1 MKNHLKNLLTS
12 IVIPTIFITGFSNAA
27 SATNINPEIA
37 NINYWYGDEDIRGVI
52 TNRLG
57 NSAYVAPAV
66 PNNVGLIYDVA
77 AAALNE
83 ARAGKTALIPIN
95 LNNNHWTALAIRTKA
110 SGDIVVFYNDSFG
123 SSVGGNAS
131 ESGQYIEAIKQ
142 LVPNAQIIDLQV
154 RQQNDG
160 SSCGAFTAENL
171 IALSMLDQND
181 LTSDA
186 AREVLKDI
194 TDAKAIRILQ
204 LNALSSLYQKIVTSQ
219 ELAQANLTKTNIETT
234 TELAYQET
242 GNLSSLLINR
252 LSHLHL
258 ADNGDTGIS
267 AGDEQLNY
275 GAWVSGSVG
284 KGLFKAKDS
293 SKIKHNIGFASIGFD
308 GKIDDDTILGV
319 ALSYNINS
327 LKPKVVSSNN
337 DKDNAKNSRADF
349 STSTRSI
356 IGSVYGSMQADE
368 QLVIHGNITL
378 GKLYGKTKYQSF
390 LSEDNSFK
398 LKGELFG
405 ASLGANYYIP
415 LASLVVVPS
424 LTGSYEGVKFAAVK
438 QGNFNTDKTYVQK
451 FSITPSLSLA
461 TTFEYENFQL
471 IPEVTAS
478 YSNSPFIKSKKL
490 KVRNASGKTL
500 SNNKISVAKDSYN
513 LGASLTLASERIE
526 TSIGYERTTQPK
538 YLGHIGY
545 LKLRINI

>member
-1 MKNHLKNLLTS
+1 MKKHLKNLLTTV
-12 IVIPTIFITGFSNAA
+12 VIPSIFIAGFSNPA
-27 SATNINPEIA
+27 SAININPDIA
-37 NINYWYGDEDIRGVI
+37 NINYWYGDDDIRGVI
-52 TNRLG
+52 ANRLG
-57 NSAYVAPAV
+57 DRVYIAPAV
-66 PNNVGLIYDVA
+66 PNSPLLINDVA
-77 AAALNE
+77 VVALNE
-83 ARAGKTALIPIN
+83 ARAGKPALIPIN

-131 ESGQYIEAIKQ
+131 ESGQYIEAIKR

-171 IALSMLDQND
+171 IALSMLDEEQM
-181 LTSDA
+181 SPEQ
-186 AREVLKDI
+186 AREALAGIK
-194 TDAKAIRILQ
+194 DAKAIRILQ
-204 LNALSSLYQKIVTSQ
+204 LNSFSSLYQKIVTSQ
-219 ELAQANLTKTNIETT
+219 ELAEGNLTKNNIETT

-242 GNLSSLLINR
+242 GNLSSLLTNR

-275 GAWVSGSVG
+275 GAWVSGSAS

-293 SKIKHNIGFASIGFD
+293 SRIKHNSSGVTIGFD
-308 GKIDDDTILGV
+308 GKIDDETILGV

-327 LKPKVVSSNN
+327 LKPKVASSNN
-337 DKDNAKNSRADF
+337 DKNSRTDF
-349 STSTRSI
+349 STNTRSI

-368 QLVIHGNITL
+368 QLVIHGNINF

-415 LASLVVVPS
+415 LASLVLVPS

-478 YSNSPFIKSKKL
+478 YTNSPFIKSKKL
-490 KVRNASGKTL
+490 KVRNASGRIL
-500 SNNKISVAKDSYN
+500 SCNKISVAKDSYN

-526 TSIGYERTTQPK
+526 TSIGYERTAQPR

>member
-37 NINYWYGDEDIRGVI
+37 NIGYWYGDDDIRGVI
-52 TNRLG
+52 ANRLG
-57 NSAYVAPAV
+57 NRVYVAPAV
-66 PNNVGLIYDVA
+66 PNSFVLINDVA
-77 AAALNE
+77 TAGLNE
-83 ARAGKTALIPIN
+83 AMAGKPALIPVN
-95 LNNNHWTALAIRTKA
+95 LNGNHWTALAIRAKV

-123 SSVGGNAS
+123 SSFGGSSS
-131 ESGQYIEAIKQ
+131 ESGMYIEAIKK
-142 LVPNAQIIDLQV
+142 LVPNAEIIDLQV
-154 RQQNDG
+154 HQQNDG

-181 LTSDA
+181 LTSDT

-204 LNALSSLYQKIVTSQ
+204 LNSLGSLYQKIITSQ
-219 ELAQANLTKTNIETT
+219 ELAAISLTKNNIETT

-242 GNLSSLLINR
+242 SNLSSLLTNR

-258 ADNGDTGIS
+258 ADNGSTGIS

-293 SKIKHNIGFASIGFD
+293 SKIKHNIGGATIGFD

-319 ALSYNINS
+319 ALSHNINS
-327 LKPKVVSSNN
+327 LKPKVASSNN
-337 DKDNAKNSRADF
+337 DKNSRTDF
-349 STSTRSI
+349 STNTRSI

-390 LSEDNSFK
+390 LSDDNNFK

-405 ASLGANYYIP
+405 ANIGANYYIP
-415 LASLVVVPS
+415 LASLVLVPS
-424 LTGSYEGVKFAAVK
+424 LVGSYEGVKFAAVK

-461 TTFEYENFQL
+461 STFEYENFQL

-513 LGASLTLASERIE
+513 LGASLTLVLDRIE
-526 TSIGYERTTQPK
+526 TSIGYERTAQPR

>member
-1 MKNHLKNLLTS
+1 MKNQLKNLFATV
-12 IVIPTIFITGFSNAA
+12 VIPTIFITGFSNAA
-27 SATNINPEIA
+27 SATKINPEIA
-37 NINYWYGDEDIRGVI
+37 NIGYWYDDSDVRGVI
-52 TNRLG
+52 ANRLG
-57 NSAYVAPAV
+57 NAVYVAPAV
-66 PNNVGLIYDVA
+66 PNSPSLINDVA
-77 AAALNE
+77 SAALNE
-83 ARAGKTALIPIN
+83 ARAGLPALIPVN
-95 LNNNHWTALAIRTKA
+95 LNGNHWTALAIRTKVN
-110 SGDIVVFYNDSFG
+110 GDVVVFYNDSFG
-123 SSVGGNAS
+123 SSLGGATT
-131 ESGQYIEAIKQ
+131 ESGMYIEAIKK
-142 LVPNAQIIDLQV
+142 LVPNAEIIDLQV
-154 RQQNDG
+154 HQQNDS

-219 ELAQANLTKTNIETT
+219 ELAQANLTKNNIEIT
-234 TELAYQET
+234 TESAFYET
-242 GNLSSLLINR
+242 SNLSSLLTNR

-308 GKIDDDTILGV
+308 GKIDDDTILGI

-327 LKPKVVSSNN
+327 LKPKVASSNN
-337 DKDNAKNSRADF
+337 DRNSRTDF
-349 STSTRSI
+349 STNTRSI

-368 QLVIHGNITL
+368 QLVIHGNIAL

-405 ASLGANYYIP
+405 ANIGANYYIP

-461 TTFEYENFQL
+461 TTFEYENFRL

-478 YSNSPFIKSKKL
+478 YSNSPFVKSKKL
-490 KVRNASGKTL
+490 KVRNANGKTL

-526 TSIGYERTTQPK
+526 TSIGYERTAQPK

>member
-1 MKNHLKNLLTS
+1 MKNQLKNLFATVAIPS
-12 IVIPTIFITGFSNAA
+12 IIIAGFNNAVFA
-27 SATNINPEIA
+27 ANINPEIA

-52 TNRLG
+52 ANRLG

-66 PNNVGLIYDVA
+66 PNNVALINDVA

-83 ARAGKTALIPIN
+83 ARAGKPALIPIN
-95 LNNNHWTALAIRTKA
+95 LNGNHWTALAIRAKA

-219 ELAQANLTKTNIETT
+219 ELAQANLTKNNIETT

-275 GAWVSGSVG
+275 GAWVLGSAG

-327 LKPKVVSSNN
+327 LKPKVASSNN
-337 DKDNAKNSRADF
+337 DKKSHTDF
-349 STSTRSI
+349 STNTRSI

-405 ASLGANYYIP
+405 ANIGANYYIP
-415 LASLVVVPS
+415 LASLVLVPS

-471 IPEVTAS
+471 IPEFSAS
-478 YSNSPFIKSKKL
+478 YTNSPFVKSKKL

-526 TSIGYERTTQPK
+526 TSIGYERTAQPK

>member
-1 MKNHLKNLLTS
+1 MKNHLKNLLTTF
-12 IVIPTIFITGFSNAA
+12 IIPTIFITGFSNAA

-37 NINYWYGDEDIRGVI
+37 NINYWYGDDDIRGVVA
-52 TNRLG
+52 NRLG
-57 NSAYVAPAV
+57 NRAYIAPAV
-66 PNNVGLIYDVA
+66 PNSSALINDVA

-83 ARAGKTALIPIN
+83 AKAGKPALIPVN
-95 LNNNHWTALAIRTKA
+95 LNGNHWTSLAIRTKVN
-110 SGDIVVFYNDSFG
+110 GDVVVFYNDSFG
-123 SSVGGNAS
+123 SSLGGATT
-131 ESGQYIEAIKQ
+131 ESFMYIEAIKK
-142 LVPNAQIIDLQV
+142 LVPNAEIIDLQV
-154 RQQNDG
+154 HQQNDG

-194 TDAKAIRILQ
+194 TDAKTIRILQ
-204 LNALSSLYQKIVTSQ
+204 LNSLSSLYQKIVTSQ
-219 ELAQANLTKTNIETT
+219 ELAVMSLTKNNVETT
-234 TELAYQET
+234 TEAAFYET
-242 GNLSSLLINR
+242 ANLSSQLTNR

-275 GAWVSGSVG
+275 GAWVSGSLG

-293 SKIKHNIGFASIGFD
+293 SRIKHNSSGVTIGFD
-308 GKIDDDTILGV
+308 GKIDDETILGV

-327 LKPKVVSSNN
+327 LKPKVASSDN
-337 DKDNAKNSRADF
+337 DKNSCANF
-349 STSTRSI
+349 STNTRSI

-390 LSEDNSFK
+390 LSDDNSFK

-415 LASLVVVPS
+415 LASLVLVPS

-478 YSNSPFIKSKKL
+478 YTNSPFIKSKKL

>member
-1 MKNHLKNLLTS
+1 MKKHLKNLFATV
-12 IVIPTIFITGFSNAA
+12 VIPTIFITGFSNAA
-27 SATNINPEIA
+27 SATKINPEIA
-37 NINYWYGDEDIRGVI
+37 NIGYWYEDSDVRGVI
-52 TNRLG
+52 ANRLG
-57 NSAYVAPAV
+57 NAVYVAPAV
-66 PNNVGLIYDVA
+66 PNSPSLINDVA
-77 AAALNE
+77 SAALNE
-83 ARAGKTALIPIN
+83 ARAGLPALIPVN
-95 LNNNHWTALAIRTKA
+95 LNGNHWTALAIRTKVN
-110 SGDIVVFYNDSFG
+110 GDVVVFYNDSFG
-123 SSVGGNAS
+123 SSLGGATT
-131 ESGQYIEAIKQ
+131 ESGMYIEAIKK
-142 LVPNAQIIDLQV
+142 LVPNAEIIDLQV
-154 RQQNDG
+154 HQQNDG

-219 ELAQANLTKTNIETT
+219 ELAQANLTKNNIETT
-234 TELAYQET
+234 TESAFYET
-242 GNLSSLLINR
+242 ANLSSLLTNR

-327 LKPKVVSSNN
+327 LKPKVASSNN
-337 DKDNAKNSRADF
+337 DKNSRTDF

-405 ASLGANYYIP
+405 ANIGANYYIP
-415 LASLVVVPS
+415 LASLVLVPS

-478 YSNSPFIKSKKL
+478 YTNSPFIKSKKL

-513 LGASLTLASERIE
+513 LRASLTLALERIE
-526 TSIGYERTTQPK
+526 TSIGYERTAQPK

>member
-1 MKNHLKNLLTS
+1 
-12 IVIPTIFITGFSNAA
+12 
-27 SATNINPEIA
+27 
-37 NINYWYGDEDIRGVI
+37 
-52 TNRLG
+52 
-57 NSAYVAPAV
+57 
-66 PNNVGLIYDVA
+66 
-77 AAALNE
+77 
-83 ARAGKTALIPIN
+83 
-95 LNNNHWTALAIRTKA
+95 
-110 SGDIVVFYNDSFG
+110 
-123 SSVGGNAS
+123 
-131 ESGQYIEAIKQ
+131 
-142 LVPNAQIIDLQV
+142 
-154 RQQNDG
+154 
-160 SSCGAFTAENL
+160 
-171 IALSMLDQND
+171 MLDQND

-204 LNALSSLYQKIVTSQ
+204 LNALSSLYQKIITSQ
-219 ELAQANLTKTNIETT
+219 ELAAISLTKNNIETT

-242 GNLSSLLINR
+242 GNLSSLLTNR

-275 GAWVSGSVG
+275 GAWVSGSAG

-293 SKIKHNIGFASIGFD
+293 SKIKSNISGATIGFD

-319 ALSYNINS
+319 VLSYNINS
-327 LKPKVVSSNN
+327 LKPKVASSNN
-337 DKDNAKNSRADF
+337 DKNSRTDF

-356 IGSVYGSMQADE
+356 IGSVYGSIQADE
-368 QLVIHGNITL
+368 QLVLHGNIAL

-415 LASLVVVPS
+415 LASLVLVPS

-478 YSNSPFIKSKKL
+478 YTNSPFIKSKKL
-490 KVRNASGKTL
+490 KVRNASGRIL
-500 SNNKISVAKDSYN
+500 SCNKISVAKDSYN
-513 LGASLTLASERIE
+513 LRASLTLASERIE
-526 TSIGYERTTQPK
+526 TSIGYERTAQAR

>member
-1 MKNHLKNLLTS
+1 MKKRLKNLLTTA
-12 IVIPTIFITGFSNAA
+12 VIPSIFIAGFSNAA
-27 SATNINPEIA
+27 SATKINPEIA
-37 NINYWYGDEDIRGVI
+37 NIGYWYEDSDVRGVI
-52 TNRLG
+52 ANRLG
-57 NSAYVAPAV
+57 NAVYVAPAV
-66 PNNVGLIYDVA
+66 PNSPSLINDVA
-77 AAALNE
+77 SAALNE
-83 ARAGKTALIPIN
+83 ARAGLPALIPVN
-95 LNNNHWTALAIRTKA
+95 LNGNHWTALAIRTKVN
-110 SGDIVVFYNDSFG
+110 GDVVVFYNDSFG
-123 SSVGGNAS
+123 SSLGGATT
-131 ESGQYIEAIKQ
+131 ESGMYIEAIKK
-142 LVPNAQIIDLQV
+142 LVPNAEIIDLQV
-154 RQQNDG
+154 HQQNDG

-171 IALSMLDQND
+171 IALSMLDQNA
-181 LTSDA
+181 LISEA

-194 TDAKAIRILQ
+194 TDAKAIRIMQ

-219 ELAQANLTKTNIETT
+219 DLAQANLTKNNIETT
-234 TELAYQET
+234 TESAFYET
-242 GNLSSLLINR
+242 ANLSSLLTNR

-267 AGDEQLNY
+267 AGDEQLHY

-327 LKPKVVSSNN
+327 LKPKVASSNN
-337 DKDNAKNSRADF
+337 DKNSRTDF

-405 ASLGANYYIP
+405 ANIGANYYIP
-415 LASLVVVPS
+415 LASLVLVPS

-478 YSNSPFIKSKKL
+478 YTNSPFIKSKKL

-526 TSIGYERTTQPK
+526 TSIGYERTAQPK

>member
-1 MKNHLKNLLTS
+1 MKNQLKNLFATV
-12 IVIPTIFITGFSNAA
+12 VIPTIFITGFSNAA
-27 SATNINPEIA
+27 SATKINPEIA
-37 NINYWYGDEDIRGVI
+37 NIGYWYGDEDIRGVI
-52 TNRLG
+52 ANRLG
-57 NSAYVAPAV
+57 NAVYVAPAV
-66 PNNVGLIYDVA
+66 PNSFVLINDVA
-77 AAALNE
+77 SAALNE
-83 ARAGKTALIPIN
+83 ARAGLPALIPVN
-95 LNNNHWTALAIRTKA
+95 LNGNHWTALAIRTKVN
-110 SGDIVVFYNDSFG
+110 GDIVVFYNDSFG
-123 SSVGGNAS
+123 SSLGGATT
-131 ESGQYIEAIKQ
+131 ESGMYIEAIKK
-142 LVPNAQIIDLQV
+142 LVPNAEIIDLQV
-154 RQQNDG
+154 HQQNDG

-204 LNALSSLYQKIVTSQ
+204 LNVLSSLYQKIVTSQ
-219 ELAQANLTKTNIETT
+219 ELAQANLTKNNIETT
-234 TELAYQET
+234 TESAFYET
-242 GNLSSLLINR
+242 ANLSSLLTNR

-275 GAWVSGSVG
+275 GAWVLGSAG

-327 LKPKVVSSNN
+327 LKPKVASSNN
-337 DKDNAKNSRADF
+337 DKNSRTDF
-349 STSTRSI
+349 STNTSSI

-390 LSEDNSFK
+390 LSDDNSFK

-415 LASLVVVPS
+415 LASLVLVPS

-490 KVRNASGKTL
+490 KVRNANGKTL

-526 TSIGYERTTQPK
+526 TSIGYERTAQPK

>member
-1 MKNHLKNLLTS
+1 MKNQLKNLFATV
-12 IVIPTIFITGFSNAA
+12 VIPTIFITGFSNAA
-27 SATNINPEIA
+27 SATKINPEIA
-37 NINYWYGDEDIRGVI
+37 NIGYWYNDSDVRGVI
-52 TNRLG
+52 ANRLG
-57 NSAYVAPAV
+57 NAVYVAPAV
-66 PNNVGLIYDVA
+66 PNSPSLINDVA
-77 AAALNE
+77 SAALNE
-83 ARAGKTALIPIN
+83 AMAGKPALIPVN
-95 LNNNHWTALAIRTKA
+95 LNDNHWTALAIRTKNN
-110 SGDIVVFYNDSFG
+110 GDIVVFYNDSFG
-123 SSVGGNAS
+123 SSLGGATT
-131 ESGQYIEAIKQ
+131 ESGMYIEAIKK
-142 LVPNAQIIDLQV
+142 LVPNAEIIDLQV
-154 RQQNDG
+154 HQQNNG

-194 TDAKAIRILQ
+194 TDAKAIRIMQ

-219 ELAQANLTKTNIETT
+219 ELAAISLTKNNIETT

-242 GNLSSLLINR
+242 SNLSSLLTNR

-275 GAWVSGSVG
+275 GAWVSGSAG

-327 LKPKVVSSNN
+327 LKPKVASSNN
-337 DKDNAKNSRADF
+337 DKNSRTDF
-349 STSTRSI
+349 STNTRSI

-368 QLVIHGNITL
+368 QLVIHGNITF

-390 LSEDNSFK
+390 LSDDNSFK

-405 ASLGANYYIP
+405 ANIGANYYIP
-415 LASLVVVPS
+415 LASLVLVPS
-424 LTGSYEGVKFAAVK
+424 LVGSYEGVKFAAVK

-478 YSNSPFIKSKKL
+478 YTNSPFIKSKKL

-526 TSIGYERTTQPK
+526 TSIGYERTAQPK

>member
-1 MKNHLKNLLTS
+1 MKKPLKNLLTTV
-12 IVIPTIFITGFSNAA
+12 VIPSILIAGFNNAVFA
-27 SATNINPEIA
+27 ANINPEIA
-37 NINYWYGDEDIRGVI
+37 NINYWYGDDDIRGVI
-52 TNRLG
+52 ANRLG
-57 NSAYVAPAV
+57 DKVYVAPAV
-66 PNNVGLIYDVA
+66 PNSPLLINDVA

-83 ARAGKTALIPIN
+83 ARAGLPALIPVN
-95 LNNNHWTALAIRTKA
+95 LNGNHWTALAIRTKVN
-110 SGDIVVFYNDSFG
+110 GEVVVFYNDSFG
-123 SSVGGNAS
+123 SSLGGATT
-131 ESGQYIEAIKQ
+131 ESGMYIEAIKK
-142 LVPNAQIIDLQV
+142 LVPNAEIIDLQV
-154 RQQNDG
+154 HQQNDG

-219 ELAQANLTKTNIETT
+219 ELAQANLTKNNIEIT

-242 GNLSSLLINR
+242 ANLSSLLTNR

-258 ADNGDTGIS
+258 ADNGSTGIS
-267 AGDEQLNY
+267 AGDEPLNY
-275 GAWVSGSVG
+275 GVWVSGSIG
-284 KGLFKAKDS
+284 NGLFKAKDFA
-293 SKIKHNIGFASIGFD
+293 KIKHNIGFASIGFD

-319 ALSYNINS
+319 ALRYNINS
-327 LKPKVVSSNN
+327 LKPKVASSNN
-337 DKDNAKNSRADF
+337 DKNSRTDF
-349 STSTRSI
+349 STNTRSI

-390 LSEDNSFK
+390 LSDDNSFK

-415 LASLVVVPS
+415 LASLVLVPS

-478 YSNSPFIKSKKL
+478 YSNSPFVKSKKL

-513 LGASLTLASERIE
+513 LRASLTLASERIE
-526 TSIGYERTTQPK
+526 TSIGYERTAQPK